1 MSVRK
6 VTLAREDNDGV
17 EYVYPKTTSDIVEY
31 TEEQSV
37 KDKLDSIGWIENE
50 VKGART
56 AAHDNKQKTDLK
68 TRIDEDYNDLD
79 TRINNITQLNIDNFA
94 GILGIN
100 KGGTGK
106 STAYDAL
113 FNI

>member
-37 KDKLDSIGWIENE
+37 KDKLDSLDGVERE
-50 VKGART
+50 VKEARI
-56 AAHDNKQKTDLK
+56 AYYDGNQKINLK
-68 TRIDEDYNDLD
+68 TRIDEDCNNLDAKIENIINKSLND
-79 TRINNITQLNIDNFA
+79 FA
-94 GILGIN
+94 GILNIA

-106 STAYDAL
+106 SMRLYST
-113 FNI
+113 